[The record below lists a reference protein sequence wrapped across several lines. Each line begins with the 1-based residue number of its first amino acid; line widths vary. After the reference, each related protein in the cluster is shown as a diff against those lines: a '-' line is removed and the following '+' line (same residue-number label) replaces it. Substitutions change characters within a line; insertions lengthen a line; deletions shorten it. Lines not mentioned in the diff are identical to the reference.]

1 MINQFKILIVDDE
14 EDILEFLG
22 FNLSSEN
29 YIVDKAKDGVDAIK
43 KLESSI
49 PDLIIL
55 DIMMPNMDGI
65 SFYKWLKTNSSLNS
79 ISVLFLTARK
89 DEETEIAALDLGADD
104 FINKPVK
111 IKSLISRIK
120 SILRR
125 HKSRTTF
132 QESGKILKFDKLVIN
147 PSTMDVIYNSN
158 KLDLAR
164 KEFQLLYLLASAPG
178 RVFRRNEIL
187 DSIWGTSIIVGDRT
201 IDVHI
206 RKLREKMDNSY
217 IKTIK
222 GVGYK
227 FEI

>member
-201 IDVHI
+201 IDVHR